1 MLRLCPE
8 KVIDSDWMKWK
19 GYKVDWDNPRDINEK
34 IQWLMFRSDTSL
46 WSLCSDKYRVRE
58 YVKSKGLEDI
68 LVPLLG
74 VWEKAEDIDFEAL
87 PQKFVIKCNHDSGS
101 AVIADRSKGPVD
113 VSGIRAELNR
123 HLKVKYGFEHGEMYY
138 NRIKPLILAEQF
150 LEPGDPTVS
159 DSPVD
164 YKVWC
169 FGGVPKWIMCCSNR
183 TEESL
188 ELSVYDLDWNY
199 YPEHV
204 LSGGHYIHPAN
215 PLPRPKELET
225 ILSFAAR
232 LSEGF
237 PEVRVD
243 FYETGGKVY
252 FGEMTFASLCGKM
265 NYYSDSF
272 LEELG
277 RECVL
282 PERVFPKTSA
292 TKSRS
297 PFVNTKK

>member
-8 KVIDSDWMKWK
+8 RVIDSDWLKWK

-34 IQWLMFRSDTSL
+34 IQWLMFRSDTTL
-46 WSLCSDKYRVRE
+46 WSLYSDKYRVRE

-74 VWEKAEDIDFEAL
+74 VWNKAEDIDFESL

-101 AVIADRSKGPVD
+101 TIIIDKSKGLD
-113 VSGIRAELNR
+113 QARIRSELNR

-138 NRIKPLILAEQF
+138 NPIKPLIIAEKF
-150 LEPGDPTVS
+150 LEPEDSSIS

-169 FGGVPKWIMCCSNR
+169 FGGEPKWIMCCSNR
-183 TEESL
+183 TEDSL
-188 ELSVYDLDWNY
+188 ELSVYDLDWKY

-204 LSGGHYIHPAN
+204 VSNDHYIHPAN
-215 PLPRPKELET
+215 PLPRPMELGM
-225 ILSFAAR
+225 ILSYAAK

-282 PERVFPKTSA
+282 PDRIFPKTSA
-292 TKSRS
+292 TNARS
-297 PFVNTKK
+297 PFVKTKK